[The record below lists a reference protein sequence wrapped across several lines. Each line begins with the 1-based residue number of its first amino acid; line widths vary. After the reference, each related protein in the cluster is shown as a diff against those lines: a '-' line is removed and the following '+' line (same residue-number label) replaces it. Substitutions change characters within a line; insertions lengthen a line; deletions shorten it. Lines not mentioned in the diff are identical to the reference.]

1 MGKRNSIIGALMST
15 PNYPRSRSSMF
26 QELIAKITHSI
37 LGLALLLTTFTVGAQ
52 DGGEAKRTQE
62 LVPLKIKLPP
72 PLFIG
77 TPKNIR
83 RPNLERQTG
92 KPRGPFLAP
101 VGAKNISVGKPVIAS
116 DDLPVIGDIEYV
128 TDGDKDGSDGSY
140 VEFGFAVQ
148 HVQIDLEAVHEMYAI
163 ILWHYHQQARVYID
177 CVIQVSDDKDF
188 LTGVTT
194 VFNNDHDN
202 TAGLGVGKDKEWI
215 EVNTGKL
222 IDTKGIK
229 GRYVRLYSNG
239 NTSNDLNHYIEVE
252 IWGKPAAE

>member
-1 MGKRNSIIGALMST
+1 
-15 PNYPRSRSSMF
+15 MF
-26 QELIAKITHSI
+26 QASIARITHSI
-37 LGLALLLTTFTVGAQ
+37 FGLILLLTTFTVGAQ
-52 DGGEAKRTQE
+52 DGSETKTTQE
-62 LVPLKIKLPP
+62 LEPLKIILPP

-101 VGAKNISVGKPVIAS
+101 KGAKNVALKKPVTAS
-116 DDLPVIGDIEYV
+116 DDLPVIGEAEYV

-140 VEFGFAVQ
+140 VEFGFDVQ
-148 HVQIDLEAVHEMYAI
+148 HVQIDLKAVHEMYAI
-163 ILWHYHQQARVYID
+163 VLWHYHQQARVYID
-177 CVIQVSDDKDF
+177 VVVQVSNDKDF
-188 LTGVTT
+188 LTGVKT

-202 TAGLGVGKDKEWI
+202 SAGLGIGKDKEWI

-222 IDTKGIK
+222 IDTKGINS
-229 GRYVRLYSNG
+229 RYVRLYSNG

-252 IWGKPAAE
+252 VWGKPTPEK

>member
-1 MGKRNSIIGALMST
+1 MLQASI
-15 PNYPRSRSSMF
+15 
-26 QELIAKITHSI
+26 KHITI
-37 LGLALLLTTFTVGAQ
+37 VLFAAALLLNPFTANAAKDK
-52 DGGEAKRTQE
+52 DGPD
-62 LVPLKIKLPP
+62 LVPIKIKLPP

-101 VGAKNISVGKPVIAS
+101 KGTENVSVGKPVTAS
-116 DDLPVIGDIEYV
+116 DDLPVIGEVDYI

-140 VEFGFAVQ
+140 VEFGFDVQ
-148 HVQIDLEAVHEMYAI
+148 HVTIDLEKVHEMYAI
-163 ILWHYHQQARVYID
+163 IIWHYHQQARVYID
-177 CVIQVSDDKDF
+177 CIVQVSDDPEF
-188 LTGVTT
+188 EEGVTT

-202 TAGLGVGKDKEWI
+202 TAGLGAGTDKEWI

-222 IDTKGIK
+222 LDTKGVQ

-252 IWGKPAAE
+252 VWGERAKK